1 MKAFFAVIFL
11 YQSKGGIMSSI
22 LIPGSGA
29 GGVSSSELTATAG
42 DVLKGAKYVGQDT
55 NDDIGTGTLELTGNA
70 TTGDVLANKTF
81 YVNNPKSKQTGMLA
95 LSGNAAANR
104 VLSPYTFYAT
114 DPKTKLTG
122 TIPSYGGRTITP
134 GTSNQT
140 ISAGNYLSGNVVI
153 AGDGDLVAANIKNG
167 KNIFNVQGTCKEY
180 KYLSISNLASSS
192 TSKRYSLI
200 NSSSSSVSLYYLTI
214 NPGFN
219 VIGGMLGRYDS
230 SAYFTD
236 ILIQIW
242 SKVQVNSSSSHY
254 EIPRSALTWG
264 TSSVEIPVPSRST
277 YNGFL
282 VGWI

>member
-1 MKAFFAVIFL
+1 
-11 YQSKGGIMSSI
+11 MSSI

-81 YVNNPKSKQTGMLA
+81 YINNPKSKQTGTLT
-95 LSGNAAANR
+95 LSGNAAASR
-104 VLSPYTFYAT
+104 VLSPYTFYTT

-122 TIPSYGGRTITP
+122 TIPSYSGRTITP

-167 KNIFNVQGTCKEY
+167 KNIFGVNGSCREY
-180 KYLSISNLASSS
+180 KYIQVNLTASTTKRTFYGLNAGDPNTSFYYIDYAPGFTPQMYILHCSNGDGMPMEVTKTVWGLFAAYRTNLEQTGQVRYYKTVSETASSLILPAGSISGDTVTL
-192 TSKRYSLI
+192 RVYGY
-200 NSSSSSVSLYYLTI
+200 V
-214 NPGFN
+214 
-219 VIGGMLGRYDS
+219 
-230 SAYFTD
+230 
-236 ILIQIW
+236 
-242 SKVQVNSSSSHY
+242 
-254 EIPRSALTWG
+254 
-264 TSSVEIPVPSRST
+264 
-277 YNGFL
+277 
-282 VGWI
+282 